1 MPPGRLKT
9 AQVKHDDCL
18 NSYES
23 KPQQIL
29 HPEFYFSLLPA
40 DALGKWSLPE
50 IRIFQLVYRKAIRHC
65 RNNYA
70 AFTDRIYFPRVKQ
83 HSVWISALLFIFW
96 KSPFSQ
102 PLIDVY
108 NEYSFI
114 QTSRIVD
121 LTDLFVLLLLPIPFF
136 LIKRIDRLL
145 FLQLN
150 KPTPVLILLPTVL
163 ALVATS
169 PPPSYY
175 YTRTNGNLACYR
187 CNITV
192 RYNQDEIVEKLR
204 QADIVFDSIA
214 PIDSFAMDRLPG
226 LKNEHIYT
234 YRLNRLVI
242 DNDTLRNLDF
252 TMRTIKNKKTKIYF
266 NGMQVSDDISTMQ
279 LEKKLRNYYKKILF
293 KELKGKLHE

>member
-1 MPPGRLKT
+1 MKVNRNRYYIQNFIFLFCLLLLLVNDHYLK
-9 AQVKHDDCL
+9 
-18 NSYES
+18 YEFPNWFTEKLS
-23 KPQQIL
+23 DIAGIIMLP
-29 HPEFYFSLLPA
+29 LLIA
-40 DALGKWSLPE
+40 Y
-50 IRIFQLVYRKAIRHC
+50 IF
-65 RNNYA
+65 
-70 AFTDRIYFPRVKQ
+70 PWVKQ

-102 PLIDVY
+102 PLIEVY

-121 LTDLFVLLLLPIPFF
+121 LTDLFVLLLLPIPCF

-175 YTRTNGNLACYR
+175 YTRSNGNLACYR

-293 KELKGKLHE
+293 KELKNKLDE